1 MNRQYSN
8 SRYQKYIFLLLSIC
22 ICVSSAQAQI
32 RGKLTQILGHADT
45 LLTRNEK
52 VDMPH
57 TADSN
62 YVKFLEQR
70 IKEAEQKEA
79 TLQTEITQLRLQGIL
94 EDSIRH
100 AQQYAQIDSLRQITP
115 GVPMTVDEGTL
126 FYCYI
131 ARGGVTPQ
139 MRAQNAQ
146 QAIETIGK
154 KLVIKTDSVKIE
166 KTDIVSDIMYGNQ
179 VLFSITDRD
188 ALWEKTSRDSLAQQR
203 KQIVVDKLQEM
214 KEEYGLIRILKR
226 IAYFILVVAGQWL
239 LFLFTNWIFRKLRIR
254 IDRLKDTRLKPVML
268 QNYELLDTGKQVR
281 LLQIGA
287 SLLRY
292 LFMLVQLLFSV
303 PHCHDLSLFA
313 RIEFRCIPR
322 DFRFCRS
329 DCIFRFYHGNR

>member
-100 AQQYAQIDSLRQITP
+100 A
-115 GVPMTVDEGTL
+115 
-126 FYCYI
+126 
-131 ARGGVTPQ
+131 
-139 MRAQNAQ
+139 
-146 QAIETIGK
+146 
-154 KLVIKTDSVKIE
+154 
-166 KTDIVSDIMYGNQ
+166 
-179 VLFSITDRD
+179 
-188 ALWEKTSRDSLAQQR
+188 
-203 KQIVVDKLQEM
+203 
-214 KEEYGLIRILKR
+214 
-226 IAYFILVVAGQWL
+226 
-239 LFLFTNWIFRKLRIR
+239 
-254 IDRLKDTRLKPVML
+254 
-268 QNYELLDTGKQVR
+268 
-281 LLQIGA
+281 
-287 SLLRY
+287 
-292 LFMLVQLLFSV
+292 
-303 PHCHDLSLFA
+303 
-313 RIEFRCIPR
+313 
-322 DFRFCRS
+322 
-329 DCIFRFYHGNR
+329 

>member
-1 MNRQYSN
+1 
-8 SRYQKYIFLLLSIC
+8 
-22 ICVSSAQAQI
+22 
-32 RGKLTQILGHADT
+32 
-45 LLTRNEK
+45 
-52 VDMPH
+52 
-57 TADSN
+57 
-62 YVKFLEQR
+62 
-70 IKEAEQKEA
+70 
-79 TLQTEITQLRLQGIL
+79 
-94 EDSIRH
+94 
-100 AQQYAQIDSLRQITP
+100 
-115 GVPMTVDEGTL
+115 
-126 FYCYI
+126 
-131 ARGGVTPQ
+131 
-139 MRAQNAQ
+139 
-146 QAIETIGK
+146 
-154 KLVIKTDSVKIE
+154 
-166 KTDIVSDIMYGNQ
+166 MYGNQ

-214 KEEYGLIRILKR
+214 KEEYGLTRILKR

-268 QNYELLDTGKQVR
+268 QNYELLNTGKQVR

-303 PHCHDLSLFA
+303 PHCYDLSLFA